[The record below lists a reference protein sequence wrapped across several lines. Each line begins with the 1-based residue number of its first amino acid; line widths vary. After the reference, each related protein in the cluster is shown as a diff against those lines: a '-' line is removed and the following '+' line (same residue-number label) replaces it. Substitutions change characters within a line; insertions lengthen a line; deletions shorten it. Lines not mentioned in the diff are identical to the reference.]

1 MKDIKQLWKYLLDP
15 TPEQESSNFITKLTR
30 FLFVLGINVSAV
42 TIVLGIQYGFKNF
55 GLIDVDIFPVI
66 GKTNF
71 FELLALLLILIFIIP
86 IIEEFAFR
94 LHLVPQKQNIRI
106 SVIILI
112 VYLTAQLAYTSKS
125 TFVISIISSLGVV
138 LLIGYIVF
146 HKRIND
152 GIKQVWKN
160 KFRSVFYI
168 TALVFGCIHIMN
180 HKLSVNN
187 LIFAPIIV
195 APQIILGLNAGYLR
209 VKSGFKWGLL
219 LHIVHNVVFIGI
231 FLYLMN
237 PNLFNLNKNA
247 FIIEYPST
255 SNPSK
260 DYSLTIDEGKE
271 SAFNTYKI
279 IPDEISIENAKM
291 KAIFILL
298 ANANH
303 AKVIFESQ
311 AIENKIINLRFINKS
326 WEKSNLRNN
335 RHFIIEELFKKYN
348 LKAKLYIIPEGYWL
362 LTQRVDLNHSLPK
375 ALIPGQN
382 EENKELITMQDATV
396 KELVIKIET
405 LYSLNCVALIHNRNK
420 FNFKMPKN
428 DAVALQK
435 ILLEKYDF
443 EFHKMKTRT
452 DCFYISSRNDE

>member
-1 MKDIKQLWKYLLDP
+1 MMEIKQLWNFLLNP
-15 TPEQESSNFITKLTR
+15 TPEQESSNFITKLIR
-30 FLFVLGINVSAV
+30 FLVVLGINVAAV

-55 GLIDVDIFPVI
+55 GLIDVDILPVI
-66 GKTNF
+66 DKTNF
-71 FELLALLLILIFIIP
+71 SVQLGLLLSTIFIIP
-86 IIEEFAFR
+86 IIEELVFR
-94 LHLVPQKQNIRI
+94 LHLVPQKQNIKI
-106 SVIILI
+106 SVIIFI
-112 VYLTAQLAYTSKS
+112 VYLTAELVFRSKS
-125 TFVISIISSLGVV
+125 IFAISIISSLGGV

-146 HKRIND
+146 NKRIDD
-152 GIKQVWKN
+152 GIKEVWKN

-180 HKLSVNN
+180 HKLSVTN
-187 LIFAPIIV
+187 LIFASLIV

-219 LHIVHNVVFIGI
+219 LHIVHNIVFVGLFI
-231 FLYLMN
+231 YWMN
-237 PNLFNLNKNA
+237 PGLFNLNKYE
-247 FIIEYPST
+247 FIIEYPPI

-260 DYSLTIDEGKE
+260 DYSLTINKGKE
-271 SAFNTYKI
+271 SVFNSYKI
-279 IPDEISIENAKM
+279 TPTEISFENTKM
-291 KAIFILL
+291 KGIFTQL
-298 ANANH
+298 AYANH

-326 WEKSNLRNN
+326 KEKSNSSNN

-348 LKAKLYIIPEGYWL
+348 LKAKLYIIPEGYWI

-375 ALIPGQN
+375 ALIPGQD

-396 KELVIKIET
+396 KELVDKIET
-405 LYSLNCVALIHNRNK
+405 LYSINCVALINNRNK
-420 FNFKMPKN
+420 YNFKIPKN
-428 DAVALQK
+428 DALALQK
-435 ILLEKYDF
+435 VLLGKYDF